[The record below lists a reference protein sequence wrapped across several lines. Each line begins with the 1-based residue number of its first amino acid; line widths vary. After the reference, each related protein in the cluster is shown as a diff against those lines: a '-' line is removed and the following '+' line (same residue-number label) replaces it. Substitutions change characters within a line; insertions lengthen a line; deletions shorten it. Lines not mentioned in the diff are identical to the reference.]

1 MNASAGNYL
10 SSLIEM
16 RQYLVSTLN
25 NKLGI
30 NCNFN
35 MKREALS
42 TAECAL
48 NDQSVVPL
56 ILDMFQNRL
65 EAVELINKKYG
76 LNIVVK
82 LNNLW
87 RSNVDNVENGNNI
100 SDEEGGVESVE

>member
-1 MNASAGNYL
+1 
-10 SSLIEM
+10 
-16 RQYLVSTLN
+16 
-25 NKLGI
+25 
-30 NCNFN
+30 

-56 ILDMFQNRL
+56 ILDMFENRL
-65 EAVELINKKYG
+65 EAVELINIKYG

-87 RSNVDNVENGNNI
+87 QSNVDEVASDDI
-100 SDEEGGVESVE
+100 SDEEGGDESVEEAEKSDVQ

>member
-1 MNASAGNYL
+1 
-10 SSLIEM
+10 
-16 RQYLVSTLN
+16 
-25 NKLGI
+25 
-30 NCNFN
+30 

-56 ILDMFQNRL
+56 ILDMFENRL

-87 RSNVDNVENGNNI
+87 QANVDNVENGNNI
-100 SDEEGGVESVE
+100 SDEEGGVESVEEAEEKPDVE